1 MSGIKLKNRV
11 IWDEAK
17 LSLLGTMFDVR
28 VAAIVGC
35 DGSTASRKRIKEG
48 IPQYKPPR
56 TDNFPSEYEPLLGTM
71 LDSELVKISGISQ
84 SSVRNAR
91 LRRGIPLFRDRM
103 WTPHFVSKL
112 GKMSDAKLAKEM
124 GIHPKKVRKFRR
136 RLNIPPSVLYCIPKT
151 KKKLDPYSD
160 EVLQKMAN
168 ELWKLIKS
176 VNPKKSSKY
185 GCLLDFKEFIELVSM
200 AEEQRVSIECKDQWY
215 HCCTVCELND
225 AMRYAPTI
233 SDVTFV
239 LRTEIRAVLS
249 RISMYER
256 HKGQTIEKKAIKVQI
271 ADARF
276 AIPPLDKK
284 LNFLHDLIG
293 NLVNRLDGVF
303 GYVEK

>member
-1 MSGIKLKNRV
+1 MSGIKLKDRV

-35 DGSTASRKRIKEG
+35 TSSTVSRKRNKEG

-71 LDSELVKISGISQ
+71 LDSELVKISGLSQ
-84 SSVRNAR
+84 STVRNAR

-160 EVLQKMAN
+160 KVLQKMAN
-168 ELWKLIKS
+168 ELWKLIQS
-176 VNPKKSSKY
+176 VNSKKSSKY

-200 AEEQRVSIECKDQWY
+200 SEEQRVSGECKGEWY
-215 HCCTVCELND
+215 HCCVVCKLND
-225 AMRYAPTI
+225 AMNYVPQLH
-233 SDVTFV
+233 DVIFV
-239 LRTEIRAVLS
+239 LRNEINAILN

-256 HKGQTIEKKAIKVQI
+256 HKGQTIEKKTIKVQI
-271 ADARF
+271 VDARF

-284 LNFLHDLIG
+284 LNFIHDLIG
-293 NLVNRLDGVF
+293 NLVMKLPPVTP
-303 GYVEK
+303 E